1 MESTTAKLLIVDD
14 EKRMCAILREALA
27 TPSLAVTTA
36 GSGEAAWAA
45 LTLERFDV
53 IISDIKMAGMS
64 GMELLRRV
72 KAAWPETEVLLMTAY
87 ADARTAVE
95 AMKSGAFD
103 YIIKPFEIDELRL
116 KVRNILEKHQL
127 RIENRD
133 LRVQLKERFAL
144 ENMVG
149 QSGAM
154 QKVYEL
160 VKKVAP
166 TDATVI
172 IRGES
177 GTGKE
182 LVARAIHLRSRRAD
196 HPFIAINCGAL
207 PETLL
212 ESELFGHEKGAYTG
226 AERQKPGRF
235 ELAGAGTI
243 FLDEIGEI
251 SPATQIKLLRVLQ
264 QREFVRLGGTETI
277 TMQARILTATNRD
290 LEEAVRGNIFRED
303 LYYRVNVFP
312 IMLPPLRERVEDIPA
327 LVDHFLGK
335 QNSQTAGI
343 DAEALQSLMEYNW
356 PGNVRELENIIERAL
371 IMSGGKQITAEDLP
385 VHLRRRGKSAPAP
398 AGGTGEIPTLDE
410 MERRLI
416 DKALAKAEG
425 NKSLAARL
433 LGITRRQLYSRME
446 RWGEGGEDEN
456 SEPEE

>member
-182 LVARAIHLRSRRAD
+182 LVARADR
-196 HPFIAINCGAL
+196 
-207 PETLL
+207 
-212 ESELFGHEKGAYTG
+212 
-226 AERQKPGRF
+226 
-235 ELAGAGTI
+235 
-243 FLDEIGEI
+243 
-251 SPATQIKLLRVLQ
+251 
-264 QREFVRLGGTETI
+264 
-277 TMQARILTATNRD
+277 
-290 LEEAVRGNIFRED
+290 
-303 LYYRVNVFP
+303 
-312 IMLPPLRERVEDIPA
+312 
-327 LVDHFLGK
+327 
-335 QNSQTAGI
+335 
-343 DAEALQSLMEYNW
+343 
-356 PGNVRELENIIERAL
+356 
-371 IMSGGKQITAEDLP
+371 
-385 VHLRRRGKSAPAP
+385 KSVV
-398 AGGTGEIPTLDE
+398 
-410 MERRLI
+410 
-416 DKALAKAEG
+416 
-425 NKSLAARL
+425 
-433 LGITRRQLYSRME
+433 
-446 RWGEGGEDEN
+446 
-456 SEPEE
+456 